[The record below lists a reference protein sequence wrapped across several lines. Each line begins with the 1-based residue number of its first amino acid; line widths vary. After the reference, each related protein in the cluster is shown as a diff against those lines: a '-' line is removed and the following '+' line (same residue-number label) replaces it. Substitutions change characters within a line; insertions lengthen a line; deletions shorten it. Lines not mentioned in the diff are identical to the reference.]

1 MNIIAL
7 NTNIIYIY
15 IYQVIIYF
23 LRFSEKYEMIF
34 NGNLRI

>member
-7 NTNIIYIY
+7 NTNIIY